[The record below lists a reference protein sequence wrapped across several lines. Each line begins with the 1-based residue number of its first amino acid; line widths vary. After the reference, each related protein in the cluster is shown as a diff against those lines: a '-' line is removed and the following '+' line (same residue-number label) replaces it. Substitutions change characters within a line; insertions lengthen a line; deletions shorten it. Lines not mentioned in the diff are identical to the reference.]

1 MSGMIRRFGRGVR
14 RTPGAMNKLE
24 AAYAEALEFERR
36 AGIVEW
42 YGFEGMKFK
51 LADKTYYTPDFI
63 VMLADGTLEARE
75 VKGFWEDDAR
85 VKIKVAAA
93 MFPIRF
99 VAITKERGEWKR
111 EEF

>member
-1 MSGMIRRFGRGVR
+1 MNFKQHGRGVR
-14 RTPGAMNKLE
+14 RVPGAMNKME
-24 AAYAEALEFERR
+24 AAYGQELEMQRRVGIIDWYAFEP
-36 AGIVEW
+36 
-42 YGFEGMKFK
+42 MKFK

-93 MFPIRF
+93 MFPLKF
-99 VAITKERGEWKR
+99 SAITKERGAWKV